1 MVVPDLGNP
10 VIKTWSFIIV
20 FFFSLKFFKDDKKSS
35 LEKETIIEDID
46 TTTNIIKDVSYRSK
60 DAEGNEYILNADEGQ
75 IDLTNNNVIF
85 LTNVKAI
92 INMVSGEIIDIRSD
106 YGKYN
111 INNYDT
117 IFSKNVLIN
126 YLDNKIKGEYLDFS
140 INRSTMIMSKEI
152 VYSNLS
158 DTIEADVIEINIK
171 NKDTKIF
178 MYNKKNKVSIKKKN

>member
-1 MVVPDLGNP
+1 MTKSLI
-10 VIKTWSFIIV
+10 IKILIGLSSVIIV

-126 YLDNKIKGEYLDFS
+126 YVDNVIKGNYVDLSLERKSL
-140 INRSTMIMSKEI
+140 IISKNV
-152 VYSNLS
+152 VYSNKKNLLK
-158 DTIEADVIEINIK
+158 ADVVEINIIT
-171 NKDTKIF
+171 KDTKIF
-178 MYNKKNKVSIKKKN
+178 MYEKEKRIKIKSN